1 MSNPLI
7 YVIWLLATGAVILGY
22 VYRRRH
28 RSDSLPNETPE
39 KADRV

>member
-7 YVIWLLATGAVILGY
+7 YVLWLVATGAVILGY

-28 RSDSLPNETPE
+28 RSEPMQNQAAE
-39 KADRV
+39 KPDTV